1 MATELTVR
9 LETPSGDVV
18 GTDPAWKGQRQ
29 FLWDVVHDTRGLLRD
44 ETLAADLAV
53 LRRIDSEPDAKR
65 KEYAHDAAALRSV
78 VENVWE
84 VARNQP
90 RAPRFRLIAPADREE
105 WSAVNFFE
113 DQGVEYALVGGWT
126 GPLLRVLGP
135 EPDQRAVP
143 DDPEVTFGSHRF
155 RITGIPYAD
164 YFRNDFESLLAT
176 LRQAESKG
184 LRVRLVQR

>member
-9 LETPSGDVV
+9 LETPTGDVV
-18 GTDPAWKGQRQ
+18 GTDPAWKAQRQ

-44 ETLAADLAV
+44 EGLADDLAM
-53 LRRIDSEPDAKR
+53 LRRIDSRPDAR
-65 KEYAHDAAALRSV
+65 RQEFAHDASRLRAV
-78 VENVWE
+78 VENLWQL
-84 VARNQP
+84 ARSQP
-90 RAPRFRLIAPADREE
+90 NAPRFRLISPADREE
-105 WSAVNFFE
+105 WSAVNFFQ

-143 DDPEVTFGSHRF
+143 DDEEVQLGSHRF
-155 RITGIPYAD
+155 RITGVPYAD
-164 YFRNDFESLLAT
+164 YFRQDFESLLVT
-176 LRQAESKG
+176 LREAEARG